1 LCRNTS
7 AIEYGGTIDKFIGDA
22 VMVFFGD
29 PESKGEKEDAL
40 ACVQMAAGMQIRI
53 GELKSYWKKIGIK
66 KPMQVRMGVLTGYC
80 TVGDF
85 GSPQRLD
92 YTAFGSAVNLAAR
105 LQTLAPAGKILISE
119 ATQALVEDSIESTK
133 HQTITPKGFARP
145 VDTFILEN
153 HTVKSRRGE
162 NAKYQKLGNRVSI
175 DIFDTSDIRA
185 AIKELKSI
193 ELEFERLAN
202 LADDKS

>member
-1 LCRNTS
+1 MTNI

-53 GELKSYWKKIGIK
+53 GELQSYWKKIGIK
-66 KPMQVRMGVLTGYC
+66 KPMQVRMGVSTGYC

-92 YTAFGSAVNLAAR
+92 YTTFGSAVNLAAS
-105 LQTLAPAGKILISE
+105 TNVGAGWKNPDFRSHPSLS
-119 ATQALVEDSIESTK
+119 
-133 HQTITPKGFARP
+133 
-145 VDTFILEN
+145 
-153 HTVKSRRGE
+153 
-162 NAKYQKLGNRVSI
+162 
-175 DIFDTSDIRA
+175 
-185 AIKELKSI
+185 
-193 ELEFERLAN
+193 
-202 LADDKS
+202 